1 MRSLWKGV
9 SPNIARNALINA
21 AELASYDQVG
31 DWCAV

>member
-1 MRSLWKGV
+1 VRSLWKGV